1 MSFFLHDAFVSVSA
15 SVSVSVWTFPLLGV
29 LNEHALG
36 ILHSR
41 TSIVLVHSARCSH
54 AMWPSGKC
62 HFDFQSFACF
72 RIQLLML
79 IGQLRGVEF
88 ADL

>member
-1 MSFFLHDAFVSVSA
+1 MLACDIHGFLMMLRGSLMSFFLHDAFVSVSA

-41 TSIVLVHSARCSH
+41 TS
-54 AMWPSGKC
+54 K
-62 HFDFQSFACF
+62 
-72 RIQLLML
+72 
-79 IGQLRGVEF
+79 
-88 ADL
+88 